1 MILFDT
7 TVLVYAVGDHHALR
21 APCRRIVQ
29 GVADG
34 RVAATTTVEVIQE
47 FVHVRARRRPRSD
60 AVGIAMDFVHL
71 LSPLHVVDEDDLDLG
86 LRVFKEGTIGAF
98 DAVLAASAIR
108 HEVEALVSADEALAS
123 IPDLQ
128 YTHPASLPTT

>member
-1 MILFDT
+1 
-7 TVLVYAVGDHHALR
+7 
-21 APCRRIVQ
+21 
-29 GVADG
+29 
-34 RVAATTTVEVIQE
+34 
-47 FVHVRARRRPRSD
+47 
-60 AVGIAMDFVHL
+60 MDFVHL